1 MEQYEF
7 IGHMAADA
15 EVIQGS
21 GKPFIAFRVAVSR
34 KFKNQQGDT
43 VERTKWIDCTRNG
56 DERFAKYLTKGR
68 QVFVRGDVE
77 ARAYFDKEGKP
88 RATLACHAQ
97 DVQLLGGGTQKQEQQ
112 QQTPQQQTPKN
123 DLPF

>member
-15 EVIQGS
+15 EVIPNN

-43 VERTKWIDCTRNG
+43 VERTKWTN
-56 DERFAKYLTKGR
+56 ASPST
-68 QVFVRGDVE
+68 
-77 ARAYFDKEGKP
+77 
-88 RATLACHAQ
+88 
-97 DVQLLGGGTQKQEQQ
+97 
-112 QQTPQQQTPKN
+112 
-123 DLPF
+123 

>member
-1 MEQYEF
+1 
-7 IGHMAADA
+7 MAADA
-15 EVIQGS
+15 EVIPNN

-34 KFKNQQGDT
+34 KFKNQKGET

-77 ARAYFDKEGKP
+77 ARSYLDKEGKP
-88 RATLACHAQ
+88 RATLGCHAQ
-97 DVQLLGGGTQKQEQQ
+97 DVQLLGGGTPKQEQQ
-112 QQTPQQQTPKN
+112 QPTPQPTPQPTHKN
-123 DLPF
+123 DLHF

>member
-1 MEQYEF
+1 
-7 IGHMAADA
+7 MAADA
-15 EVIQGS
+15 EVIPNN
-21 GKPFIAFRVAVSR
+21 GKTFIAFRVAVSR
-34 KFKNQQGDT
+34 KFKNKNGDT

-77 ARAYFDKEGKP
+77 ARAYIDKEGKP

-97 DVQLLGGGTQKQEQQ
+97 DVQLLGGTPKQEQQ
-112 QQTPQQQTPKN
+112 QPTQQPTPKN

>member
-1 MEQYEF
+1 
-7 IGHMAADA
+7 MAADA
-15 EVIQGS
+15 EVIPNN

-34 KFKNQQGDT
+34 KFKNQKGET
-43 VERTKWIDCTRNG
+43 VERTKWIECTRNG

-77 ARAYFDKEGKP
+77 ARAYIDKDGKP
-88 RATLACHAQ
+88 RATLGCHAQ
-97 DVQLLGGGTQKQEQQ
+97 DVQLLGGGTPKQEQQ
-112 QQTPQQQTPKN
+112 PTQQPTPQPTHKN

>member
-1 MEQYEF
+1 
-7 IGHMAADA
+7 MAADA
-15 EVIQGS
+15 KVIQGN

-77 ARAYFDKEGKP
+77 ARAYIDKEGKP
-88 RATLACHAQ
+88 QATLACHAQ
-97 DVQLLGGGTQKQEQQ
+97 DVQLLVGGTPKQEQP
-112 QQTPQQQTPKN
+112 TPQQPTPKN

>member
-1 MEQYEF
+1 
-7 IGHMAADA
+7 MAADA
-15 EVIQGS
+15 KVIPNN

-34 KFKNQQGDT
+34 KFKNQHGDT

-56 DERFAKYLTKGR
+56 DERFAKFLTKGR

-77 ARAYFDKEGKP
+77 ARAYIDKEGKP
-88 RATLACHAQ
+88 QATLACHAQ
-97 DVQLLGGGTQKQEQQ
+97 DVQLLGGGTQKQEQ
-112 QQTPQQQTPKN
+112 PTPKK

>member
-7 IGHMAADA
+7 IGHLAADA
-15 EVIQGS
+15 EVIPNN
-21 GKPFIAFRVAVSR
+21 GKQFIAFRVAVSR
-34 KFKNQQGDT
+34 KFKNQNGDT

-77 ARAYFDKEGKP
+77 ARAYLDKDGKP
-88 RATLACHAQ
+88 RATLGCHAQ
-97 DVQLLGGGTQKQEQQ
+97 DVQLLGGTPKQEQQ
-112 QQTPQQQTPKN
+112 QPTPKN

>member
-1 MEQYEF
+1 
-7 IGHMAADA
+7 MAADA
-15 EVIQGS
+15 EVIPNN

-34 KFKNQQGDT
+34 KFKNKNGNT
-43 VERTKWIDCTRNG
+43 VERTKWIDCTSNG

-77 ARAYFDKEGKP
+77 ARSYLDKEGKP
-88 RATLACHAQ
+88 RATLGCHAQ
-97 DVQLLGGGTQKQEQQ
+97 YVQLLGGGTPKQEQQ
-112 QQTPQQQTPKN
+112 PTPQPTPKN